1 MPRGRKKIVEE
12 KDFEKL
18 INDAQKKINDAK
30 HKIETEKAFIS
41 EQKKMIKQLQKEKVA
56 YEEYKT
62 KIDEENKMNELL
74 KAIKSSGKSI
84 DEIEAFIKG
93 EIIEDTETKTK

>member
-1 MPRGRKKIVEE
+1 MHR
-12 KDFEKL
+12 
-18 INDAQKKINDAK
+18 
-30 HKIETEKAFIS
+30 IETEKAFIS

-93 EIIEDTETKTK
+93 ETIEDTETKTK